1 MEMEFNW
8 FGRLLATA
16 GLILFVVGIILMLF
30 PKIPILGKL
39 PGDIYIKR
47 ENFSFYFPI
56 TTCILLSFL
65 LSLIWMLLK
74 K

>member
-1 MEMEFNW
+1 MEFNW
-8 FGRLLATA
+8 FGRFLAMA
-16 GLILFVVGIILMLF
+16 GLILFVVGVILMFF

-47 ENFSFYFPI
+47 ENFSFFFPI

-65 LSLIWMLLK
+65 LSLILMLLK